1 VRPPISPQ
9 TVSGHGRVDIFIVD
23 CQQRVTD
30 QCPYIVAIVEL
41 DEQIGLCLTSNLLDC
56 GVDDVAIGIRV
67 TVGFVARHDV
77 LLSGTHLV
85 DVGNQMTGT
94 WFEQAA
100 SISAGTRRSWVDVA
114 LP

>member
-1 VRPPISPQ
+1 MHPPISPQ

-23 CQQRVTD
+23 CQQWVTD

-41 DEQIGLCLTSNLLDC
+41 DEQIGLRLTSNLLDC

-77 LLSGTHLV
+77 CYPVL
-85 DVGNQMTGT
+85 
-94 WFEQAA
+94 
-100 SISAGTRRSWVDVA
+100 ISWTSEAR
-114 LP
+114 